1 MNNKI
6 FVTNVRVLRFLYKYE
21 FIFYNKIK
29 MERFRHSILSCA
41 PCMVI
46 NSMVKVHYGG
56 L

>member
-29 MERFRHSILSCA
+29 MECQMHSILSLYF
-41 PCMVI
+41 
-46 NSMVKVHYGG
+46 S
-56 L
+56 